1 MDKLVLEDEKAED
14 RSSSPDKIGSSG
26 EPQLAKELPRRLCEL
41 LAKTEPVVSGVFA
54 AAESSE
60 FGFGELL
67 PIPPNNAAYTYTVAY
82 LLTWKLILRFVGK
95 AKNELRPRYVQ

>member
-1 MDKLVLEDEKAED
+1 MDKLVAEDEKAED
-14 RSSSPDKIGSSG
+14 RSSSPDKIGSA

-41 LAKTEPVVSGVFA
+41 LSKTEPVMSALFA

-60 FGFGELL
+60 FSFGELL

-82 LLTWKLILRFVGK
+82 LLTWKLILRFVG
-95 AKNELRPRYVQ
+95 RPGTS